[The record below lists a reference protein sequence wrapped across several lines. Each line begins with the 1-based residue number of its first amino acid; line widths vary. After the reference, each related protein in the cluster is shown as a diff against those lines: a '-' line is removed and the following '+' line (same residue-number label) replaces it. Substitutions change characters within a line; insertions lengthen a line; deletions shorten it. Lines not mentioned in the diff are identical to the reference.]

1 MGKELEPTI
10 WILGEHNEHLPA
22 LQFTPESTLSIV
34 SYYFIYC
41 VLWLIMTYRYA
52 DMKHK
57 KESFMGFLFGLIIL
71 MVLDYINN
79 FSTQLVVDK
88 NTGAFTYL
96 NTESVYIAENNK
108 YYTFNENDSI
118 LMTKD
123 RADDLIKN
131 NQIKAIPILEYV
143 NNQYAKLGSTRL
155 GSPAATVQDQNIK
168 LLGASYMIISLL
180 TLGMISSDI
189 SESLSK
195 NIMPYVTAATLFS
208 VAMLAIWV
216 YTPAVEDMIKIGV
229 FKLKSLVIAI
239 SFSMTAC
246 LIFLNDTK

>member
-1 MGKELEPTI
+1 MLPLKPDAVSEL
-10 WILGEHNEHLPA
+10 
-22 LQFTPESTLSIV
+22 
-34 SYYFIYC
+34 
-41 VLWLIMTYRYA
+41 M
-52 DMKHK
+52 
-57 KESFMGFLFGLIIL
+57 
-71 MVLDYINN
+71 
-79 FSTQLVVDK
+79 
-88 NTGAFTYL
+88 
-96 NTESVYIAENNK
+96 
-108 YYTFNENDSI
+108 
-118 LMTKD
+118 
-123 RADDLIKN
+123 IKN

-143 NNQYAKLGSTRL
+143 NKQYAKLGSTRL
-155 GSPAATVQDQNIK
+155 GTPAATVQDQNIK

-216 YTPAVEDMIKIGV
+216 YTPAVEYMIKIGV

-239 SFSMTAC
+239 SFSITAC